1 MREKPKGGPGTEE
14 ARFGEW
20 PCGEEGRM
28 MRVCVRG
35 GDPLLKFRGGSE
47 DSREVNTVV
56 DGRKGWLLS
65 ESGK

>member
-1 MREKPKGGPGTEE
+1 
-14 ARFGEW
+14 
-20 PCGEEGRM
+20 M